1 MPAGA
6 AGHALTSC
14 WLPQRCCAKR
24 CPDALQLQSCLPP
37 PAEDMRRLGVPA
49 TFMYAAPEVLTFLDK
64 VQAGSSPTEGG
75 LSASDLS
82 RADVWCLG
90 VALAWMLCPHEGWM
104 PFGHEC
110 RDSVQQAQS
119 QWVRTH
125 HTT

>member
-1 MPAGA
+1 M
-6 AGHALTSC
+6 
-14 WLPQRCCAKR
+14 R
-24 CPDALQLQSCLPP
+24 QL
-37 PAEDMRRLGVPA
+37 GIPA
-49 TFMYAAPEVLTFLDK
+49 TLMCAAPEVLTFLDK
-64 VQAGSSPTEGG
+64 VQADSMLTEGD

-90 VALAWMLCPHEGWM
+90 VALAWMLYPLEGWM

-110 RDSVQQAQS
+110 RASVQQAQW